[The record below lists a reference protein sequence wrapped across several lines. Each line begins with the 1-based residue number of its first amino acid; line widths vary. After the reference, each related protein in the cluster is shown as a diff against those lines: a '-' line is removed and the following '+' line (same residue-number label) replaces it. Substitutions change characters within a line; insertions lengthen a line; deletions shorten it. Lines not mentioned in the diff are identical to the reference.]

1 MAQVYA
7 PTARGQ
13 TLRVEGLD
21 QFLRAVG
28 QAEKQTKKEVRSRLR
43 EAADVVRVEASKRF
57 APKSARSAAGY
68 RTIVRT
74 RGISVEQSL
83 RRSKNPA
90 MRRPQWAELQIT
102 RALEPALD
110 AKGHELEG
118 RMEKALDEL
127 ADVIEGRAF
136 A

>member
-1 MAQVYA
+1 MARGAYS

-28 QAEKQTKKEVRSRLR
+28 QAEKQTKKEVRSKLR
-43 EAADVVRVEASKRF
+43 DAADVVRVESSRRF

-83 RRSKNPA
+83 RRSKNVK
-90 MRRPQWAELQIT
+90 MRRPKWAEMQIT
-102 RALEPALD
+102 GALEPALD

-118 RMEKALDEL
+118 LMEKALDEL
-127 ADVIEGRAF
+127 ADVIEGTHA
-136 A
+136 